1 MGEQTDIDKRIGLL
15 EDIEAIKK
23 LKHRYLHCLDSK
35 LWEELE
41 QCLAGDV
48 KASFMGGAMKYDG
61 RQELMEFYRVS
72 LPPIRLTSH
81 TSHHPQIEITG
92 DGSATGMWEVK
103 TYLIETEAN
112 LSLGGMSVFNEEYVK
127 QDGEWKIKSMHC
139 YRLYEEMWSRND
151 IASLKLSQV
160 YQFDKP
166 GEAAE

>member
-1 MGEQTDIDKRIGLL
+1 MVDQQDIAKRLGIL
-15 EDIEAIKK
+15 EDVEAVKR

-35 LWEELE
+35 LWGELE

-61 RQELMEFYRVS
+61 RDELMGFYRTA
-72 LPPIRLTSH
+72 LPPSRITTH
-81 TSHHPQIEITG
+81 MGHHPQIEITG
-92 DGSATGMWEVK
+92 DGSATGTWEVK
-103 TYLIETEAN
+103 TYLIETEVN
-112 LSLGGMSVFNEEYVK
+112 LSLGGMSVFHEEYVK
-127 QDGEWKIKSMHC
+127 EAGDWKIKSLSC
-139 YRLYEEMWSRND
+139 YRLYEEMWNRND

>member
-81 TSHHPQIEITG
+81 TGHHPQIEITG
-92 DGSATGMWEVK
+92 DGSATGMWE
-103 TYLIETEAN
+103 
-112 LSLGGMSVFNEEYVK
+112 
-127 QDGEWKIKSMHC
+127 
-139 YRLYEEMWSRND
+139 SRPTSSRPRPTCRW
-151 IASLKLSQV
+151 AV
-160 YQFDKP
+160 
-166 GEAAE
+166 

>member
-1 MGEQTDIDKRIGLL
+1 MGEQPAIEKRLSIL
-15 EDIEAIKK
+15 EDKEAIKS

-35 LWEELE
+35 LWGELE
-41 QCLAGDV
+41 QCLAEDV

-61 RQELMEFYRVS
+61 RDELMEFYRVA
-72 LPPIRLTSH
+72 LPPSRLTAH
-81 TSHHPQIEITG
+81 MGHHPQIEITG
-92 DGSATGMWEVK
+92 DGSAKGTWEVK
-103 TYLIETEAN
+103 TYLIEIEAN

-127 QDGEWKIKSMHC
+127 RDGEWKIKSMHC

-166 GEAAE
+166 GEAV